1 MEINMNFLKKI
12 VLLSVFCS
20 SVVFAQNASQVEVEK
35 SMESLS
41 AAIIAADQK
50 ALDGITMG
58 DIMYAHSDGRI
69 QDKKEFIDALVAG
82 KSAFTKIQLSD
93 QKITFIGDLAFV
105 SNHMSADIA
114 PSGKPAHVE
123 LNIFYV
129 WEKEGGSWKL
139 LARKAFKG

>member
-1 MEINMNFLKKI
+1 MKYVIRVLFL
-12 VLLSVFCS
+12 SFFFS
-20 SVVFAQNASQVEVEK
+20 SVAFAQSQANTEIEK
-35 SMESLS
+35 SMDALS

-50 ALDGITMG
+50 ALESITMNE
-58 DIMYAHSDGRI
+58 IVYAHSDGRV
-69 QDKKEFIDALVAG
+69 QDKKTFVDALVSG

-93 QKITFIGDLAFV
+93 QKITFIGDMVFV

-114 PSGKPAHVE
+114 PSGKPDHVE

-129 WEKEGGSWKL
+129 WKKEGNNWKL

>member
-1 MEINMNFLKKI
+1 MKSILKALFI
-12 VLLSVFCS
+12 SVFFTS
-20 SVVFAQNASQVEVEK
+20 LAFAQAQSPADIEK
-35 SMESLS
+35 SMEALS

-50 ALDGITMG
+50 ALDSMTMNE
-58 DIMYAHSDGRI
+58 IVYAHSDGRV
-69 QDKKEFIDALVAG
+69 QDKKEFIDALVTG

-93 QKITFIGDLAFV
+93 QKITFIGDMAFV

-129 WEKEGGSWKL
+129 WKKDGNTWKL